1 MKCCICGKN
10 KPDGPRW
17 IYVAGGMAVCSV
29 ECEYRRLQKLTDAI
43 SKYLNNHGDDIKVV
57 Q

>member
-43 SKYLNNHGDDIKVV
+43 SKYLNNHGDGREVV
-57 Q
+57 